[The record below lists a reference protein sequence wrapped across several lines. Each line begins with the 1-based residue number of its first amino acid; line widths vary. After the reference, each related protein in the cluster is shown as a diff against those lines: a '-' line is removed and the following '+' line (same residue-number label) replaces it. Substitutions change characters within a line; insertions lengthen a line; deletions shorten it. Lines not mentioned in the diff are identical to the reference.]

1 MFSER
6 LYRWLLRL
14 YPEDFHLDYASDMEL
29 AFREQCRARGAARTW
44 AEIVPDLT
52 VSAWKEHMDLMLQ
65 DLRHSLRLLGKSK
78 LLSGVAALSVALA
91 IGANSA
97 MFSVVYTAILRPLAY
112 RDSERLVMLWGSRTD
127 DRSSRGGVAVP
138 DFRDYRQSNL
148 AQGERGAFERME
160 LFGGDR
166 FVNIQ
171 SDGRADRTLLQY
183 VTPGFFDML
192 GTRPAIGRFFTDEE
206 VSHDIRNAV
215 ISYGYWQRR
224 YGGAVDVLG
233 KTIAVNGSASQIT
246 AVLPQG
252 FGTWR
257 DDIDVWL
264 PLVAPWQ
271 APGTAAGRKVPWQ
284 ICIARLRRGVT
295 LQQAQAQIDGVASQ
309 LAAAYPETN
318 TKRTMVAEALAKA
331 LRGGSPDVMFPLL
344 GAVGFVLLIACTN
357 VTNLLLARGATRRRE
372 IALRAAIGA
381 GRARLMRQLL
391 MDGMVLAIPA
401 GVLGLA
407 AAQGCIALFKATV
420 PPGFAYLDLVR
431 LDTRVV
437 LFTAA
442 VALLVGLLMG
452 LAPALQFSRPD
463 LTESLKTGGKGG
475 GGGRRRGQQ
484 LLVVGQV
491 ALAGI
496 LLAGA
501 GMTLS
506 ALSSLLGMPSGFN
519 AENTLTMHV
528 HLSGPRYTRAAPKRD
543 SSGAAAGRFDTNDLR
558 AIDPRVETFYAD
570 LIAKVRAIPGVR
582 TTSISSWIPRSYT
595 GEGKRDRDF
604 EIEAR
609 PTEANRPRP
618 NVSTY
623 NMVSPEYL
631 ETLGIPLR
639 RGRFINEH
647 DVENAP
653 WVAVINETLARKY
666 FPGEDPIGKRI
677 TVLTVA
683 EERPRE
689 IVGVIGDILDHSIEP
704 RTEMYVSF
712 LQQPAIYPGY
722 GTQPRLGRQLAI
734 RAAGPM
740 TGIAETVQHAVREL
754 DAGQLVFDVKTM
766 RQRVAEKYD
775 QETFLSVFVGAF
787 AALALLLAA
796 IGIYGVM
803 SYTVAQRRHEIGI
816 RMALGAD
823 RARVLWMVL
832 GQGMKLT
839 MAGVAVAM
847 AVAAAL
853 SKVLA
858 WLTFGVKADP
868 RAYLYAAAALA
879 ITALVAAA
887 IPSRR
892 ATAVDAAQSLRSD

>member
-6 LYRWLLRL
+6 LYRWLLKL
-14 YPEDFHLDYASDMEL
+14 YPEEFRLDYSSDL
-29 AFREQCRARGAARTW
+29 AHAFREQCRSQGAARTW
-44 AEIVPDLT
+44 AEIIPDLT
-52 VSAWKEHMDLMLQ
+52 LSAWKEHMDLLVQ
-65 DLRHSLRLLGKSK
+65 DFRYSLRLLAKNK
-78 LLSGVAALSVALA
+78 LLSAVAVLSVALA

-97 MFSVVYTAILRPLAY
+97 MFSVVYTALLRPLAY
-112 RDSERLVMLWGSRTD
+112 RDSERLVMLWGSRVD
-127 DRSSRGGVAVP
+127 DRSNRNGVAVP

-148 AQGERGAFERME
+148 ALGERGAFERME

-166 FVNIQ
+166 FANIQ
-171 SDGRADRTLLQY
+171 SDGRAERTLLQY

-192 GTRPAIGRFFTDEE
+192 GTKPLIGRYFTDEE
-206 VSHDIRNAV
+206 VSHNVRNAV

-224 YGGAVDVLG
+224 YGGAMDVLG
-233 KTIAVNGSASQIT
+233 KTIVVNGAVSQIT
-246 AVLPQG
+246 AVLPKG

-264 PLVAPWQ
+264 PLVAPWS
-271 APGTAAGRKVPWQ
+271 APGTAAGRKVVWQ
-284 ICIARLRRGVT
+284 TCIARLRRGVT
-295 LQQAQAQIDGVASQ
+295 LQQAQAQMDGITTQ

-318 TKRTMVAEALAKA
+318 AKRAVVAEPLGIA
-331 LRGGSPDVMFPLL
+331 LRDNSPDVMFPLF

-357 VTNLLLARGATRRRE
+357 VTNLLLARGAMRRKE

-401 GVLGLA
+401 GLLGLA

-431 LDTRVV
+431 LDWRVV
-437 LFTAA
+437 TFTAA
-442 VALLVGLLMG
+442 VALLVGILMG
-452 LAPALQFSRPD
+452 FAPALQFSRPN
-463 LTESLKTGGKGG
+463 LTESLKDGGKGMA
-475 GGGRRRGQQ
+475 GGRHRGRS

-506 ALSSLLGMPSGFN
+506 AVSALLGMQSGFN
-519 AENTLTMHV
+519 TENTLTMHIHV
-528 HLSGPRYTRAAPKRD
+528 SGPQYTHPAPKRD
-543 SSGAAAGRFDTNDLR
+543 TGTTAGRFDTYDLR
-558 AIDPRVETFYAD
+558 VIDARVETFYSN
-570 LIAKVRAIPGVR
+570 LMTKVRGIPGVR
-582 TTSISSWIPRSYT
+582 TASFSSWIPKSYT

-604 EIEAR
+604 EIEER
-609 PTEANRPRP
+609 PTEPNRPRP
-618 NVSTY
+618 NASMY

-631 ETLGIPLR
+631 ETLRIPLQ
-639 RGRFINEH
+639 RGRFLSEH

-677 TVLTVA
+677 TVLTVP

-689 IVGVIGDILDHSIEP
+689 IVGIIGDIRDHSLEP
-704 RTEMYVSF
+704 KTEMYVSF
-712 LQQPAIYPGY
+712 LQQPNMYPGY
-722 GTQPRLGRQLAI
+722 GTQPRLARQLAI
-734 RAAGPM
+734 RTGGSMA
-740 TGIAETVQHAVREL
+740 GIADTVQRAVREL

-766 RQRVAEKYD
+766 QQRIAEKYD
-775 QETFLSVFVGAF
+775 QETFLSVFIGAF
-787 AALALLLAA
+787 ASLALLLAA

-803 SYTVAQRRHEIGI
+803 TYTVAQRRHEIGI

-823 RARVLWMVL
+823 RTRVLWMVL

-839 MAGVAVAM
+839 MTGLMIAM

-868 RAYLYAAAALA
+868 SAYFYAAATLC
-879 ITALVAAA
+879 ITALAAAA

-892 ATAVDAAQSLRSD
+892 ATSVDAAQSLRCD

>member
-14 YPEDFHLDYASDMEL
+14 YPEDFRLDYSSDMAS
-29 AFREQCRARGAARTW
+29 AFREHVRTHGAVRTW
-44 AEIVPDLT
+44 AEIIPDLT
-52 VSAWKEHMDLMLQ
+52 LSAWKEHMDLLVQ
-65 DLRHSLRLLGKSK
+65 DFRYSLRLLAKSK
-78 LLSGVAALSVALA
+78 LLGAVAVLSVALA

-97 MFSVVYTAILRPLAY
+97 MFSVVHTALLRPLAY

-127 DRSSRGGVAVP
+127 DRSHRNGVAVP
-138 DFRDYRQSNL
+138 DFRDYRQNNL

-166 FVNIQ
+166 FANIQ

-192 GTRPAIGRFFTDEE
+192 GTRPLVGRFFTDEE
-206 VSHDIRNAV
+206 VSHNVRNAV

-224 YGGAVDVLG
+224 YGGAMDVLG
-233 KTIAVNGSASQIT
+233 KAMAVNGAASQIT
-246 AVLPQG
+246 AVLPKG

-271 APGTAAGRKVPWQ
+271 VPGTAAGRKVVWQ
-284 ICIARLRRGVT
+284 TCIARLRRGAT
-295 LQQAQAQIDGVASQ
+295 LEQAQAQMDGISAQ

-318 TKRTMVAEALAKA
+318 GKRTVVAEPLSKA
-331 LRGGSPDVMFPLL
+331 LRGGNPDVMFPLF

-357 VTNLLLARGATRRRE
+357 VTNLLLARGAMRRKE

-401 GVLGLA
+401 GLLGLA
-407 AAQGCIALFKATV
+407 AAQGGITLFKATV
-420 PPGFAYLDLVR
+420 PPGFAYLELVR
-431 LDTRVV
+431 LDWRVV
-437 LFTAA
+437 LFTAT
-442 VALLVGLLMG
+442 VALLVGVLMG
-452 LAPALQFSRPD
+452 FAPALQFSSPN
-463 LTESLKTGGKGG
+463 LTDSLKDGGKGPA
-475 GGGRRRGQQ
+475 GGRQRGRS
-484 LLVVGQV
+484 LLVVVQV

-506 ALSSLLGMPSGFN
+506 SVSTLLGMRSGFN
-519 AENTLTMHV
+519 ADNTLTMHV
-528 HLSGPRYTRAAPKRD
+528 HLSGAQYSRPAPKRD
-543 SSGAAAGRFDTNDLR
+543 SGPVAGRLDTYDLR
-558 AIDPRVETFYAD
+558 VIDPRVEMFYSN
-570 LIAKVRAIPGVR
+570 LMAKVRSLPGVR
-582 TTSISSWIPRSYT
+582 TASVSSWIPKSYT

-604 EIEAR
+604 EIEER
-609 PTEANRPRP
+609 PTEPNRPHP
-618 NVSTY
+618 NASMY

-631 ETLGIPLR
+631 ETLQIPLR
-639 RGRFINEH
+639 RGRFLSEH
-647 DVENAP
+647 DAENAP

-666 FPGEDPIGKRI
+666 FAGEDPIGKRI
-677 TVLTVA
+677 TILTVPD
-683 EERPRE
+683 ERPRE
-689 IVGVIGDILDHSIEP
+689 IVGIIGDIRDHSLEP
-704 RTEMYVSF
+704 TTEVYVSF
-712 LQQPAIYPGY
+712 LQQPGAYPGY

-734 RAAGPM
+734 RTAGAM
-740 TGIAETVQHAVREL
+740 TGIAEAVQRVVREL
-754 DAGQLVFDVKTM
+754 DGGQLVFDVKTM
-766 RQRVAEKYD
+766 EQRVAEKYD
-775 QETFLSVFVGAF
+775 EETFLSVFIGAF
-787 AALALLLAA
+787 SALALLLAA

-832 GQGMKLT
+832 GQGMRL
-839 MAGVAVAM
+839 AIGGLVIALA
-847 AVAAAL
+847 AAAAL
-853 SKVLA
+853 SRVLG
-858 WLTFGVKADP
+858 WLTFGVKANP
-868 RAYLYAAAALA
+868 LAYIYAAAALC
-879 ITALVAAA
+879 ITALIAAA

-892 ATAVDAAQSLRSD
+892 ATTVDAAQSLRAD